1 MIRTGAFFN
10 GKIAD
15 EGGGYMA
22 DGWWRLSSSRTNM
35 FSIRSN
41 KSICK
46 HENLYWRS
54 HYETLYKPPF
64 YYIVTGNRNNMCNG
78 VL

>member
-1 MIRTGAFFN
+1 
-10 GKIAD
+10 
-15 EGGGYMA
+15 MA
-22 DGWWRLSSSRTNM
+22 DGWMAINLEQFEYVELTQINLTRLELSRLFSSL
-35 FSIRSN
+35 RSN